1 MTPEEFIQS
10 VTVASTTASAQSK
23 LPVGDRIAQAA
34 IETAWG
40 ARIINNNYFGLTCK
54 GDDASVPTQTHECL
68 TDAQLAEELK
78 SGRIIQVIGTGS
90 AMANSSKKQYMVLRN
105 FGSWSSIASNFEARD
120 NVLITEPVY
129 ADARAK
135 LASGDIEGY
144 ITAYSAHWATDPN
157 YAKNIISI
165 CNAHG
170 LFNL

>member
-1 MTPEEFIQS
+1 MTPIEFIQS
-10 VTVASTTASAQSK
+10 VTEASVAASARSK

-40 ARIINNNYFGLTCK
+40 ERIINNNYFGLTCK
-54 GDDASVPTQTHECL
+54 GDEASVPTQTHECL

-78 SGRIIQVIGTGS
+78 TGRIIQVIGTGS
-90 AMANSSKKQYMVLRN
+90 AIANSLRKQYMVLRN
-105 FGSWSSIASNFEARD
+105 FGAWSSIASNFEARD
-120 NVLITEPVY
+120 SVLTTEPVY
-129 ADARAK
+129 SDARAK

-144 ITAYSAHWATDPN
+144 IAAYAAHWATDPN

-165 CNAHG
+165 CNAHK